1 MSQGRKGKVNY
12 RCPVC
17 FDREWDIDM
26 LYDEEKNEYYCLRCN
41 YIGIEADILA
51 RYQHTKTKYKDRLKR
66 FKLTDFQN
74 EPTGH

>member
-26 LYDEEKNEYYCLRCN
+26 LNDKEKDEYYCLRCN
-41 YIGIEADILA
+41 YIGVEADILA

-66 FKLTDFQN
+66 HTLADF
-74 EPTGH
+74 E

>member
-17 FDREWDIDM
+17 FDREFDID
-26 LYDEEKNEYYCLRCN
+26 LLFDREKNEFYCLRCN
-41 YIGIEADILA
+41 YIGNEADILT

-66 FKLTDFQN
+66 FTLADF
-74 EPTGH
+74 E

>member
-26 LYDEEKNEYYCLRCN
+26 LFDKEKNEYYCLRCN
-41 YIGIEADILA
+41 YVGNEEDILA
-51 RYQHTKTKYKDRLKR
+51 RYQHAKTKYKDRLKR
-66 FKLTDFQN
+66 FTLADFLN
-74 EPTGH
+74 EQTGH

>member
-26 LYDEEKNEYYCLRCN
+26 LFDNEKKEYYCLRCN
-41 YIGIEADILA
+41 YIGSEADVLV
-51 RYQHTKTKYKDRLKR
+51 RYQHTKTKYKDRLR
-66 FKLTDFQN
+66 RYTLAEIQN
-74 EPTGH
+74 ESTSH